1 MHVWDKQHSSVLRDS
16 HKILL
21 DQNTYFLCKLLEAST
36 DKVTQSNWNKTNEMN
51 ISLAS
56 TTIFLHSKNELV
68 ISTIQIVVVVPYQVI
83 NSLSPIYMDLWII
96 NSSTI
101 ELLTPAS

>member
-1 MHVWDKQHSSVLRDS
+1 MYVWDKQHSSVLCDS

-56 TTIFLHSKNELV
+56 TTIFLQCKNELV
-68 ISTIQIVVVVPYQVI
+68 ISTILIVVVVPYQVI

-96 NSSTI
+96 NSPTI